1 MLRKNQL
8 PIREQ
13 IVENLPNGIQ
23 HNIPTGTGKTW
34 ILNDAAVD
42 AHIKYSKKVIISV
55 PNNALVREMYKVGVE
70 HYDSCEHEIKIGR
83 DNYISRIKINS
94 KSILSTLKKHI
105 EPDSLDLYVKSIED
119 EGNLFFDE
127 FENIVSFNNMNDV
140 PYIRNLIKIDNDE
153 VEIDIESDI
162 TITNHYFLL
171 SKIVYD
177 KNFDPSEYIIL
188 IDEVHT
194 IPNIAEVILERKFSL
209 YELKNALLNIE
220 TALKNKNNNFYGKNT
235 FSKNITTA
243 KVKALK
249 VHRKHIDFSMVG
261 MFSDDK
267 QKVESVKLAVDDFL
281 GFLPYASVVKK
292 IKQIKDNSKNLLSRD
307 LSKAIEYF
315 LNIHKKGKE
324 IAKLDS
330 QKIGIFYSPSK
341 GFPTLKANVSN
352 PIDILYFRFWKKMDM
367 FACVSA
373 TTSYS
378 QDLGFKE
385 RLYSYQRLGL
395 YEKDKDIRIFN
406 YDRIF
411 DKNKI
416 KYHII
421 DENSPQRESV
431 YDKDFSDIKSEYY
444 NYLCDKIAE
453 TYDGK
458 NSMVLCGGYKEATLL
473 YNLMALKY
481 KEVKTLCVSPNVK
494 TNQTLKIFKRE
505 GGILFATRN
514 YNTGT
519 SLEGELM
526 EKLYIL
532 KFPYPDYTSLRWLQN
547 FKKNPNGHFSML
559 QKEMLIELM
568 QTLGRMQRSDDDEG
582 DIYLLDKRYHS
593 LKINTRKNVDKILD
607 YYAIPYK
614 DVATK
619 KKQTKKLSPEEVKN
633 NLSALLNF

>member
-1 MLRKNQL
+1 M
-8 PIREQ
+8 
-13 IVENLPNGIQ
+13 
-23 HNIPTGTGKTW
+23 
-34 ILNDAAVD
+34 
-42 AHIKYSKKVIISV
+42 
-55 PNNALVREMYKVGVE
+55 
-70 HYDSCEHEIKIGR
+70 
-83 DNYISRIKINS
+83 
-94 KSILSTLKKHI
+94 
-105 EPDSLDLYVKSIED
+105 
-119 EGNLFFDE
+119 
-127 FENIVSFNNMNDV
+127 
-140 PYIRNLIKIDNDE
+140 
-153 VEIDIESDI
+153 
-162 TITNHYFLL
+162 
-171 SKIVYD
+171 
-177 KNFDPSEYIIL
+177 
-188 IDEVHT
+188 
-194 IPNIAEVILERKFSL
+194 
-209 YELKNALLNIE
+209 
-220 TALKNKNNNFYGKNT
+220 
-235 FSKNITTA
+235 
-243 KVKALK
+243 
-249 VHRKHIDFSMVG
+249 
-261 MFSDDK
+261 
-267 QKVESVKLAVDDFL
+267 
-281 GFLPYASVVKK
+281 
-292 IKQIKDNSKNLLSRD
+292 
-307 LSKAIEYF
+307 
-315 LNIHKKGKE
+315 NIHKKGKE